1 MIFRQIYDQESSTY
15 SYLIADKATLSAAL
29 VDPVLENVERDLKL
43 LRE

>member
-15 SYLIADKATLSAAL
+15 SYLIADKDTRSAAL